1 MRFETLFEGID
12 WRHATDSDQNVA
24 RHHISD
30 VTISPETGCENALF
44 VAVRTGLSN
53 TRYQMQ
59 VAYARGCRLFL
70 CDHDAAP
77 GAGATVV
84 IVKEPERLLGPL
96 AARVYGYPARSMSV
110 IGITGSAGKSAVA
123 LLAARVLE
131 RAGYRVATLGS
142 DGLSLNG
149 NTVPP
154 GAIVPDAAQVQRSL
168 WQMKRAG
175 TQIAILELSSYQLSH
190 FAANGI
196 DFLGTV
202 LTNFLPRHI
211 GNGEHESVAEY
222 LEAKLRL
229 LQSPAAFSILPGDME
244 VSAQASAIRLGRG
257 GDLEVTDVCE
267 FHPYHAPPGMS
278 FSILEKEQKTEIT
291 LPVVGDI
298 AVENAACVFALCRAL
313 GICAQEIAQTL
324 SHAVLPGR
332 MSLVASFNGALVY
345 RDNAF
350 LPEDLARTLQAL
362 RPFAKG
368 RLAVLLGSVG
378 GRAAFRR
385 APLARAAQQYA
396 DFAYFTADDPDFEAP
411 ERICMEMLQACFEPE
426 RVCILPDR
434 KAAIRRAVQELR
446 PGDVLLITGKAY
458 PQAQLIGGVEYPFD
472 DAAVVREILAQ
483 I

>member
-1 MRFETLFEGID
+1 MDFATLFEGIE
-12 WRHATDSDQNVA
+12 WRHATDSDKNVA
-24 RHHISD
+24 RHRID
-30 VTISPETGCENALF
+30 NVIISPETGCENALF

-53 TRYQMQ
+53 TRYQME

-77 GAGATVV
+77 GADATVL
-84 IVKEPERLLGPL
+84 IAKEPERLLGPL

-110 IGITGSAGKSAVA
+110 IGVTGSAGKSAVS
-123 LLAARVLE
+123 LLAAQVLE

-142 DGLSLNG
+142 DGLSLDG
-149 NTVPP
+149 KTVPQ
-154 GAIVPDAAQVQRSL
+154 GAIVPDAAQIQRYL
-168 WQMKRAG
+168 LQMKKAG
-175 TQIAILELSSYQLSH
+175 VQIAVLELSSYQLAH

-202 LTNFLPRHI
+202 LTNFLPRHV
-211 GNGEHESVAEY
+211 GNGEHGSVAEY
-222 LEAKLRL
+222 RAAKLSL
-229 LQSPAAFSILPGDME
+229 LQMPAAFSILPTDVE
-244 VSAQASAIRLGRG
+244 ATLQASAIRLGRG
-257 GDLEVTDVCE
+257 GDFEVADVCE

-278 FSILEKEQKTEIT
+278 FGVLEKGQKTDIT

-298 AVENAACVFALCRAL
+298 AVENAACAFALCRAL
-313 GICAQEIAQTL
+313 GIPSQEIAQTL
-324 SHAVLPGR
+324 SHANLPGR
-332 MSLVASFNGALVY
+332 MSLVASFDGAFVY

-385 APLARAAQQYA
+385 APLARAAELYA
-396 DFAYFTADDPDFEAP
+396 DFVYLTADDPDFEPP
-411 ERICMEMLQACFEPE
+411 EQICTQMLQAMSEPE
-426 RVCILPDR
+426 RACALPDR
-434 KAAIRRAVQELR
+434 KAAICRAVQELR

-458 PQAQLIGGVEYPFD
+458 PQTQLIGGVAYPFD
-472 DAAVVREILAQ
+472 DAAAVREILAQ
-483 I
+483 L